1 MSRVEIAEQ
10 ILDLSFSDQL
20 FLERRTKA
28 YQTDEKG
35 QADMKMSSRL
45 LNRVTMPDGTL
56 IHRNQDERVYALSD
70 GRKCKVLYDPKR
82 ERLIYA
88 IYYNRDYSQVE
99 IQINQNYRLE
109 ELQKSDFEYMYS
121 GEMFAN
127 RMTCLGAG
135 VLHSSTILYRGVGIA
150 FSAVSG
156 TGKSTHTGL
165 WKRYYGDDVQI
176 LNDDKPAIR
185 FREDLP
191 YIYGT
196 PWSGK
201 TELNQN
207 QSAPLKAIIFLKRD
221 IRNWIEPIGMA
232 ERMYNLTNQ
241 LNLPAY
247 EEELCE
253 KSVLFAK
260 KLALSVPMYYLHCN
274 MERQAVEV
282 VRETLFGG
290 DLE

>member
-1 MSRVEIAEQ
+1 MSRVKIAEQ
-10 ILDLSFSDQL
+10 ILDLSFSDRD
-20 FLERRTKA
+20 FLERRTRS
-28 YQTDEKG
+28 YETEEQG
-35 QADMKMSSRL
+35 QADMSMSSRL
-45 LNRVTMPDGTL
+45 LDQITMPDGIL

-82 ERLIYA
+82 ERPIYA
-88 IYYNRDYSQVE
+88 MYYNQDYSKVE

-109 ELQKSDFEYMYS
+109 ALQKTDFEYMYS

-127 RMTCLGAG
+127 RLTCLGAG
-135 VLHSSTILYRGVGIA
+135 VLHSSTIVYQGVGIA

-165 WKRYYGDDVQI
+165 WKRYYGESVEI
-176 LNDDKPAIR
+176 LNDDKPAIC
-185 FREDLP
+185 FREELP

-221 IRNWIEPIGMA
+221 TRNWMEPIGMA

-260 KLALSVPMYYLHCN
+260 RLALAVPMYYLHCN

-290 DLE
+290 N

>member
-1 MSRVEIAEQ
+1 MSRVKIAEQ
-10 ILDLSFSDQL
+10 ILDLSFSDQD
-20 FLERRTKA
+20 FLERRTRA
-28 YQTDEKG
+28 YETEEKG
-35 QADMKMSSRL
+35 QADMSMSSRL
-45 LNRVTMPDGTL
+45 LDQVTMPDGTL

-70 GRKCKVLYDPKR
+70 GRKCKVLYDSKR
-82 ERLIYA
+82 ERPIYS
-88 IYYNRDYSQVE
+88 IYYNQDYSKVE

-109 ELQKSDFEYMYS
+109 ALQKADFEYMYS

-127 RMTCLGAG
+127 RLTCLGAG
-135 VLHSSTILYRGVGIA
+135 VLHSSTIVYQGVGIA

-165 WKRYYGDDVQI
+165 WKRYYGNNVEI

-185 FREDLP
+185 FREELP

-221 IRNWIEPIGMA
+221 TRNWMEPIGMA

-260 KLALSVPMYYLHCN
+260 RLALAVPMYYLHCN
-274 MERQAVEV
+274 MERQAAEV

-290 DLE
+290 N